1 MAEQIPV
8 PTMAVPDD
16 EYDLGGVNPFDLSG
30 RHALVT
36 GAIGP
41 LGRALALALAEAG
54 ADVSVTTLADDA
66 EEGATATGIAEE
78 IAALGRRGGLRRV
91 DLTDPGAVDEAVVD
105 LEAEVAPFDI
115 LVNAQHGANIKPV
128 LNSSLA
134 EWQRELDRNATSVF
148 VATQAVGRRMV
159 ERGYG
164 RIVTLVSILHD
175 RGIPNAAL
183 FGASQG
189 AVMGYTKSL
198 GLEWGRSGVTV
209 NSLGLGFFDDVPGVQ
224 SDEEIHAILERYI
237 PLRRLGKPEDL
248 QGALVYLCSELAA
261 FVDSESVVVDGAI
274 VVHA

>member
-8 PTMAVPDD
+8 PELVVPDD
-16 EYDLGGVNPFDLSG
+16 EYDLGGINPFDLSG

-36 GAIGP
+36 GATGP
-41 LGRALALALAEAG
+41 LGRALAVALAEAG
-54 ADVSVTTLADDA
+54 ADVSLTTLDDDDGDEA
-66 EEGATATGIAEE
+66 SAMGIAEE
-78 IAALGRRGGLRRV
+78 ITALGRRGGLRRV
-91 DLTDPGAVDEAVVD
+91 DLTDPVAVDEAVVD

-128 LNSSLA
+128 LDTTFD

-148 VATQAVGRRMV
+148 VTTQAVGRRMV

-175 RGIPNAAL
+175 RGIPNAAI

-189 AVMGYTKSL
+189 AVLGYTKSL

-248 QGALVYLCSELAA
+248 QGAVVYLCSELAA

-274 VVHA
+274 VAHA